1 MQYLRLHGSPRMYY
15 DAYGDDVLQRVSTYL
30 RQPDSRTAERWCIF
44 DNTALGHA
52 TDNALGLAELVQ
64 ASQPSP
70 LSRARST

>member
-1 MQYLRLHGSPRMYY
+1 
-15 DAYGDDVLQRVSTYL
+15 L